1 MISAEFRFETP
12 KTVAEALAVLEAHA
26 GECKVLAGGMTL
38 LPMMT
43 LNLLQPSVLVSL
55 NHIPELSGIEESED
69 VVRLGAMLRHEAVHD
84 SSVVRV
90 RAPLVS
96 LAAGS
101 IGDVQVRNRGTIGG
115 SLAHAEP
122 AADYPCATATLEA
135 RFRVEGAF
143 PIVVASSIVEPG
155 YRRARLGLGGV
166 GARPIVL
173 DVTDELRDG
182 LAPAALAK
190 IGDRAHAAADG
201 ALDDLNASS
210 TYRREMAR
218 VYSQRAVRA
227 AVSNMHT
234 NSGEARGGA
243 ARRIASDGHAYWLR
257 DGELRRLH
265 GVAGRENRQVLLCFG
280 SRRGWLR
287 NNDGRESRRAR

>member
-1 MISAEFRFETP
+1 VISAEFRFETP

-135 RFRVEGAF
+135 RFRLDSQSQHRWLSAGEFFVDVMTTALAPDELLTQVEIPVSSPGAGCAHMRLRRVEGAF

-234 NSGEARGGA
+234 NSGE
-243 ARRIASDGHAYWLR
+243 
-257 DGELRRLH
+257 
-265 GVAGRENRQVLLCFG
+265 VPK
-280 SRRGWLR
+280 
-287 NNDGRESRRAR
+287 